1 MEILYNIMTFGMTSS
16 IISIPMRKYSFHKVI
31 FTKILTKWLLCVRIT
46 ALYEKGGIYMY
57 NERENSFSIRDIILQ
72 LLFIVLFVLVLVWLF
87 PTKGDMQKSLK
98 GVKVDADLSGLETQ
112 LEVLTNRIFAENLE
126 TMKEAAISYY
136 TDERLPKKVG
146 ESKELT
152 LKEMINEKLLIEFK
166 DSKGKSCNMTES
178 YVKITKNDNEYL
190 LKVNL
195 KCSDDEGYILVHL
208 GCYTYCKSAVCEK
221 QPTTTPT
228 TTPTVT
234 PTPKPNPTPN
244 PNPTPDPKPNPTPV
258 KTYMYKY
265 MKKTNDT
272 YSAWSSWSK
281 WSTTKV
287 TETNLRDVETR
298 TTSQNIQEK
307 VLIGY
312 NVKTYLDKSKPIYED
327 VKVLIDTV
335 QVKTGC
341 KTWGTETVGTGEYRG
356 EWVNAGTVKLAT
368 VPADTSTTKYIY
380 NYSATASCGD
390 CASQNLTVYTVQKY
404 KTYEIKTTKE
414 VCKEYNYKTE
424 EVYGTSKKVVG
435 YETYQIKEPVYGYRT
450 KTVTTKEYRYRTRTF
465 IPGTVTYKWSY
476 SSNDKTLISQ
486 GYTYT
491 GVKKEV

>member
-1 MEILYNIMTFGMTSS
+1 
-16 IISIPMRKYSFHKVI
+16 
-31 FTKILTKWLLCVRIT
+31 
-46 ALYEKGGIYMY
+46 MY
-57 NERENSFSIRDIILQ
+57 NERNDSFSIRDIILQ

-87 PTKGDMQKSLK
+87 PTRGSMEKSLK
-98 GVKVDADLSGLETQ
+98 GVKVDADLSGLESQ

-152 LKEMINEKLLIEFK
+152 LKEMLDEKLLIEFK
-166 DSKGKSCNMTES
+166 DSNGKSCDMTES
-178 YVKITKNDNEYL
+178 YVKITKNEDEYL

-208 GCYTYCKSAVCEK
+208 GCYTYCEGAVCEK
-221 QPTTTPT
+221 ETASTKPTTTPS
-228 TTPTVT
+228 TPSKPT
-234 PTPKPNPTPN
+234 PTPSNPKPTDPTPSN
-244 PNPTPDPKPNPTPV
+244 PKPVDPKP
-258 KTYMYKY
+258 TYMYKY
-265 MKKTNDT
+265 VKKTSDT
-272 YSAWSSWSK
+272 YSAWSNWSN

-287 TETNLRDVETR
+287 TETNLRDVDKK
-298 TTSQNIQEK
+298 TTTQKVQEK

-335 QVKTGC
+335 QTKTSC
-341 KTWGTETVGTGEYRG
+341 KKWTTQTVGTGEYRG
-356 EWVNAGTVKLAT
+356 EWVNAGTVKLAS
-368 VPADTSTTKYIY
+368 VPADTATTKYIY

-390 CASQNLTVYTVQKY
+390 CASSNLTVYTVQKY

-414 VCKEYNYKTE
+414 VCAEWNYKTE

-435 YETYQIKEPVYGYRT
+435 YETYQVKEPVYGYRT
-450 KTVTTKEYRYRTRTF
+450 KTITTTQYRYRTRTI

-491 GVKKEV
+491 GIKKQV